1 MRDRLPSSALDKAI
15 AAESDMDYSSVVFS
29 VDELD
34 LKLIHALH
42 VDGRAPFS
50 RIAAVLDTSDRTVAR
65 RYARLRA
72 TGRLR
77 VVGVPDASKLRLT
90 EWFVRLQCA
99 PDTATRVADALAR
112 RADTSWVSLTSG
124 GTEVTCITST
134 RDRNET
140 DNLLLHKLPR
150 TPRIISVTAHCL
162 LRAVAGTHGWPGRTS
177 ALTAEQVELLRWQA
191 SEEDGPADLDER
203 LLPVLAEDG
212 RADHPTLAKATGW
225 SESTVRRR
233 LDQLRR
239 TGLLYFNV
247 DVDPLLIGYASE
259 TILWL
264 TVEPAQLDTVA
275 DALAAHPEIAY
286 AAATTG
292 PSNLVAF
299 AVCRDHGALYDFLAT
314 RLGKLPGLRHVESA
328 PVIRRTKRSTGRGTL
343 MHPSQAADR
352 TGPRA

>member
-1 MRDRLPSSALDKAI
+1 MTQIDPI
-15 AAESDMDYSSVVFS
+15 VAESDTEYSALVLSL
-29 VDELD
+29 DDLD

-50 RIAAVLDTSDRTVAR
+50 RIAAVLGTSDRTTAR
-65 RYARLRA
+65 RYARLRS
-72 TGRLR
+72 TGRVR
-77 VVGVPDASKLRLT
+77 VVAVPNASRLGLT
-90 EWFVRLQCA
+90 EWFVRLHCT
-99 PDTATRVADALAR
+99 PDTGMQVAAALAR

-124 GTEVTCITST
+124 GTEITCITRT
-134 RDRNET
+134 RDRNQT

-150 TPRIISVTAHCL
+150 TPRIISVTAHCM

-177 ALTAEQVELLRWQA
+177 ALTVDEVERLRWRA
-191 SEEDGPADLDER
+191 PAEDGPAELDER
-203 LLPVLAEDG
+203 LLTVLAEDG

-239 TGLLYFNV
+239 NEILYFDV
-247 DVDPLLIGYASE
+247 DVDPMLIGYTSE

-264 TVEPAQLDTVA
+264 TVAPAQLSAVA
-275 DALAAHPEIAY
+275 DALATHPEIAY

-299 AVCRDHGALYDFLAT
+299 AVCRDHAALYDYLAT
-314 RLGKLPGLRHVESA
+314 RLGTLPGLQHVETA
-328 PVIRRTKRSTGRGTL
+328 PVIRRVKRSTSTA
-343 MHPSQAADR
+343 PN
-352 TGPRA
+352 

>member
-1 MRDRLPSSALDKAI
+1 VL
-15 AAESDMDYSSVVFS
+15 VFS

-34 LKLIHALH
+34 LRLIHALQ

-50 RIAAVLDTSDRTVAR
+50 RIAAVLGTSDRTVAR

-72 TGRLR
+72 TGRMR
-77 VVGVPDASKLRLT
+77 VVGLPDASRLGLT

-124 GTEVTCITST
+124 GTEVTCITRT
-134 RDRNET
+134 RDRDET
-140 DNLLLHKLPR
+140 GSLLLHKLPR
-150 TPRIISVTAHCL
+150 TPRIISVSAHCM

-177 ALTAEQVELLRWQA
+177 ALTEEEVERLRWRT
-191 SEEDGPADLDER
+191 SEADGPADLDER

-212 RADHPTLAKATGW
+212 RADHPRIARATGW

-233 LDQLRR
+233 LDSLRR
-239 TGLLYFNV
+239 NELLYFDV
-247 DVDPLLIGYASE
+247 EVDPLLIGYASE

-264 TVEPAQLDTVA
+264 TVAPAELGTVA
-275 DALAAHPEIAY
+275 DALATHEEIAY

-299 AVCRDHGALYDFLAT
+299 AVCRDHGALYDYLAT
-314 RLGKLPGLRHVESA
+314 RLGTLPGLRHVESA
-328 PVIRRTKRSTGRGTL
+328 PVIRRAKRGST
-343 MHPSQAADR
+343 
-352 TGPRA
+352 

>member
-1 MRDRLPSSALDKAI
+1 M
-15 AAESDMDYSSVVFS
+15 VFS

-50 RIAAVLDTSDRTVAR
+50 RIAAVLGTTDRTIAR

-77 VVGVPDASKLRLT
+77 VVGVPNVRKLGLT
-90 EWFVRLQCA
+90 EWFVRLRCA

-112 RADTSWVSLTSG
+112 RPDTAWVSLTSG
-124 GTEVTCITST
+124 GTEVTCITRT
-134 RDRNET
+134 RDQDET
-140 DNLLLHKLPR
+140 NDLLLYRLPR

-177 ALTAEQVELLRWQA
+177 ALTAEQVERLRWRA
-191 SEEDGPADLDER
+191 PEEDGPAELDER
-203 LLPVLAEDG
+203 LLSVLAEDG
-212 RADHPTLAKATGW
+212 RADHPTLARNTGW

-233 LDQLRR
+233 LDRLRR
-239 TGLLYFNV
+239 HELMYFDV
-247 DVDPLLIGYASE
+247 EVDPLLIGYASE

-264 TVEPAQLDTVA
+264 TVEPARLGAVG
-275 DALAAHPEIAY
+275 DALATHPEIAY

-292 PSNLVAF
+292 PSNLFAF

-314 RLGKLPGLRHVESA
+314 RLGGLPGLRHIESA
-328 PVIRRTKRSTGRGTL
+328 PVIRRTKRGTTGGLT
-343 MHPSQAADR
+343 
-352 TGPRA
+352 PRR